1 MKKIIKLFSLIGCL
15 FLANSCDLELQV
27 DPNNLSP
34 EAANTDFLLNSIEW
48 GLNEFF
54 FEVADYT
61 MEVTRLAAMEP
72 RSGTY
77 ETAYQ
82 PQDFDD
88 MWEQAYVGI
97 LSDAKTLIGLAEE
110 KSLFVHAGIARTIE
124 AYTLVTLVDFFG
136 DVPMSTALDGENFT
150 PQVDAGASVFAA
162 AETLLDQAI
171 TDFGKES
178 LGTPA
183 NDLFYGG
190 DTDKWIALANS
201 LKLKLALTTRLVDG
215 SAASKID
222 ALITADQMIKE
233 AAGDW
238 EFPFS
243 TNTTTVPDSRHPYFS
258 DNYGG
263 AADYMSNYFMDLLLR
278 DKSDADPRT
287 RYYFYRQTL
296 DISTDVN
303 ELPCIVETK
312 PTHYGETTVF
322 CNAGEGYWGRD
333 NGDQDGIPP
342 DNQLR
347 TVFGL
352 YPVGGKFDADD
363 GKLAT
368 FADGLQ
374 GAGIHPLMQSSWV
387 KFMLAESALVLGTAG
402 DPAILLQEAVQE
414 ALDKVI
420 NFGPNVVDADLGA
433 TEADLTDYVTEVLD
447 RYAAATTDD
456 ERLNI
461 IIKEYYISLFG
472 NGIEAYNA
480 YRRTGKPA
488 AIQPHLSGQPG
499 SFIRSFAYP
508 SNSINRNANI
518 DTKGTVGAQVF
529 WDNNPADFIK

>member
-1 MKKIIKLFSLIGCL
+1 MKKIINLCFLSLVV
-15 FLANSCDLELQV
+15 FVVSSCDLELQE

-34 EAANTDFLLNSIEW
+34 ESANTDFVLNSLEW

-61 MEVTRLAAMEP
+61 MEVTRLVAMEP

-97 LSDAKTLIGLAEE
+97 LSDAKTLIRLAEE

-124 AYTLVTLVDFFG
+124 AYTLVTLVDYFG
-136 DVPMSTALDGENFT
+136 DVPMSAALDAENFT
-150 PQVDAGASVFAA
+150 PAVDDGATVYGA

-171 TDFGKES
+171 ADFGKES
-178 LGTPA
+178 VGTPA
-183 NDLFYGG
+183 NDLFYNG
-190 DTDKWIALANS
+190 DTEKWIRLANS
-201 LKLKLALTTRLVDG
+201 LKLRLALTTRLVDG

-222 ALITADQMIKE
+222 ALIKGGQLINE

-238 EFPFS
+238 DFPFS
-243 TNTTTVPDSRHPYFS
+243 TNTTTTPDSRHPYFS

-263 AADYMSNYFMDLLLR
+263 AADYMSNYFMDLLLN
-278 DKSDADPRT
+278 DQAVEDPRT

-296 DISTDVN
+296 TISSDVN

-312 PTHYGETTVF
+312 PGHYGADMVF
-322 CNAGEGYWGRD
+322 CNAGNGYWGRD

-368 FADGLQ
+368 FSDGLQ
-374 GAGIHPLMQSSWV
+374 GAGVHPLMHSSWV
-387 KFMLAESALVLGTAG
+387 KFMLAESALVLGTEG
-402 DPAILLQEAVQE
+402 DPATLLAEAVN
-414 ALDKVI
+414 AAIDKVL
-420 NFGPNVVDADLGA
+420 NFGPSVVDPAFA
-433 TEADLTDYVTEVLD
+433 PTEADVEAYVSSVLD
-447 RYAAATTDD
+447 NYANATTDD
-456 ERLNI
+456 ERLDVI
-461 IIKEYYISLFG
+461 VKEYYKALYG

-488 AIQPHLSGQPG
+488 NIQLHLSNQPG
-499 SFIRSFAYP
+499 PFIRSFAYP

-518 DTKGTVGAQVF
+518 NPKGTVGAQVF
-529 WDNNPADFIK
+529 WDTNPPDFVK